1 MATILVE
8 SLKRLYSRREITL
21 ERLESM
27 VGKSITNDDFEYITQ
42 E

>member
-1 MATILVE
+1 MLVE
-8 SLKRLYSRREITL
+8 SLRRLYSKGKITL

-27 VGKSITNDDFEYITQ
+27 IGKSITNEDFRYITK

>member
-1 MATILVE
+1 MNTMLVE
-8 SLKRLYSRREITL
+8 SLKRLYSRGEITL

-27 VGKSITNDDFEYITQ
+27 IGKSITDTDFEYITK